1 MMNAAPKN
9 VMDLV
14 IIGGGP
20 AGMMCAIA
28 AAKRFRKIVLLEKN
42 ESPGQKLLVAGSGR
56 CNLTHAGPMA
66 DFLEH
71 YGTHGRFVQPALE
84 HFTNDDLARFFAD
97 RSLPLVELND
107 GKLFPRTQ
115 SSRDVRDVLLDE
127 MRNAGVILHNNAAV
141 ESVEQLPDGHF
152 VVQTRMQ
159 NVKDKSATLFA
170 KRLVIATG
178 GKTYP
183 TTGSTGDGYRF
194 AQSMGHTIVTPMP
207 ALAPVRVRENRFAEC
222 AGLSFEN
229 ANIRVLRGGKKIAT
243 ANGDLL
249 LTHHGLSGPVILDAS
264 RDIMSGDVISVSFV
278 RGFADANVFEKRLI
292 EDAVEF
298 GRKSVKNMLA
308 KYAIAERLLSLLFA
322 QNEIPLDLPAAEMS
336 RDVRKTLA
344 RSMIEQPF
352 LVARLGGDNEAMV
365 TRGGVALTEVDR
377 KTMQSRLVPNL
388 FFCGEVLDI
397 DGNTGGYN
405 LQFAFSSGK
414 LAADCAV

>member
-1 MMNAAPKN
+1 MNTAPQN
-9 VMDLV
+9 TFELL

-42 ESPGQKLLVAGSGR
+42 ESPGKKLLVAGSGR
-56 CNLTHAGPMA
+56 CNLTHTGPMA
-66 DFLEH
+66 DFLKH

-97 RSLPLVELND
+97 SGLPLVELND

-115 SSRDVRDVLLDE
+115 SSRDVRDVLLNE
-127 MRNAGVILHNNAAV
+127 MRNVALHNNTEV
-141 ESVEQLPDGHF
+141 ESVEQLPDGNF
-152 VVQTRMQ
+152 VVQ
-159 NVKDKSATLFA
+159 NANDKGTTFFA
-170 KRLVIATG
+170 KRLVIAAG

-183 TTGSTGDGYRF
+183 TTGSTGDGYHF
-194 AQSMGHTIVTPMP
+194 AKSLGHTIVTPMP
-207 ALAPVRVRENRFAEC
+207 ALAPVRVRDYRFAEC

-229 ANIRVLRGGKKIAT
+229 ANIRLLRGGKKIAT
-243 ANGDLL
+243 VNGDLL
-249 LTHHGLSGPVILDAS
+249 LTHLGLSGPVILDAS
-264 RDIMSGDVISVSFV
+264 RDIMPSDVVSVSFI

-292 EDAVEF
+292 EDAAEF

-336 RDVRKTLA
+336 REVRKTLA
-344 RSMIEQPF
+344 RSLVEQPF
-352 LVARLGGDNEAMV
+352 VVARLGGDNEAMV

-397 DGNTGGYN
+397 DGDTGGYN

-414 LAADCAV
+414 LAADAMTF